1 MMSNPGISGNRKLVK
16 IARFVAIAISIALG
30 IWLLNRFGIER
41 LRSNVEQMGVW
52 AFLAVGGLRLT
63 SVIIPALPGTAY
75 SVLAGGLFGFVPG
88 LAVICLADL
97 ISCSLSFTLSRR
109 YGLSLVTRLVGDRAI
124 DRIDRF
130 SQKNLEHNFWLITA
144 FLMTG
149 LFDFVSYG
157 VGLTKTPWRK
167 FAPALV
173 ISIAISNPPIVALGA
188 GLLESGKLLLGFAL
202 LGVFALGLL
211 TAILQRQPK
220 I

>member
-1 MMSNPGISGNRKLVK
+1 MSNPSIIDNRKLIK
-16 IARFVAIAISIALG
+16 IARFVAIAILVALG

-52 AFLAVGGLRLT
+52 AFLAVGILRLT

-88 LAVICLADL
+88 LTVICLADL
-97 ISCSLSFTLSRR
+97 VSCSLSFYLSRR
-109 YGLSLVTRLVGDRAI
+109 YGRSLVTRLVGARAI
-124 DRIDRF
+124 NRIDSF
-130 SQKNLEHNFWLITA
+130 SQKNLEHNFWLTTA

-149 LFDFVSYG
+149 LFDFVAYG

-167 FAPALV
+167 FAPALL
-173 ISIAISNPPIVALGA
+173 ISVAISNPPIVALGA

-211 TAILQRQPK
+211 TAILQR
-220 I
+220 